1 MMKDAEL
8 SPDGSPWRGSVG
20 QVTRRAVVLQFPP
33 WVFTSFP

>member
-1 MMKDAEL
+1 MEDAEPA
-8 SPDGSPWRGSVG
+8 SDGSPWRRNVG

>member
-1 MMKDAEL
+1 MKDAEPA
-8 SPDGSPWRGSVG
+8 PDGSPSRGNVG